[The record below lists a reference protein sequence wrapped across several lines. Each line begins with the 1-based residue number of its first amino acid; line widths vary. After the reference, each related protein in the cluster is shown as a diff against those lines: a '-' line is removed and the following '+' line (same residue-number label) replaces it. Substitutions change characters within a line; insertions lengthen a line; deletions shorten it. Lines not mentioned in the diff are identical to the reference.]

1 MRTIQSRLLQEN
13 PQFRRLWVQYSH
25 NRIYR
30 VVITLFPQG
39 NAPYQMAFGEP
50 QDLSYESI
58 NAILQRYLASK
69 VEIAQ

>member
-1 MRTIQSRLLQEN
+1 MRAIQLRLLQEN

-39 NAPYQMAFGEP
+39 NSPYTMVFGEP
-50 QDLSYESI
+50 QDLSYQSI
-58 NAILQRYLASK
+58 NTILQNYL
-69 VEIAQ
+69 QN